1 MRAARAQ
8 KRDAN
13 EASIV
18 QALRDAQ
25 FEVVITNGTPFD
37 LLVGGDEWCVMEVKT
52 PQGRLT
58 DSQLVFFN
66 GSRIAPRVV
75 VRSVEEALAAA
86 FIHCRRHPDGP
97 IDP

>member
-8 KRDAN
+8 RRDTN
-13 EASIV
+13 ESEIV
-18 QALRDAQ
+18 QALRASG

-37 LLVGGDEWCVMEVKT
+37 LLVGGERWCVMEVKT

-58 DSQLVFFN
+58 DAQLVFFD

-75 VRSVEEALAAA
+75 VRSAIEALEAASK
-86 FIHCRRHPDGP
+86 HCRRQDGS
-97 IDP
+97 ISS